1 VNTVPFSDEEIY
13 IREQF
18 DRLRLKHVV
27 GNEIIYGPDPK
38 RGSVLIFSRDNC
50 YLRWVWRSRD
60 QRASRKS
67 LARGHQSGL
76 DSRGDPDEHMEEL
89 LKLPAKCLQEK
100 ESTEKDFATKL
111 QLSLAQKLQLQI
123 DKRSEKLLA
132 GIDYLCGILHRPP
145 TKLELR
151 VHVKMEK
158 STSSEA
164 LCDTGFKW
172 LPNPKPGRKIRLK
185 NHQKP

>member
-1 VNTVPFSDEEIY
+1 MTNVSLSDEEIY

-38 RGSVLIFSRDNC
+38 RGTVLIFSRDNC
-50 YLRWVWRSRD
+50 YLRWVWRARD

-100 ESTEKDFATKL
+100 ESAEKDFATKL

-132 GIDYLCGILHRPP
+132 GIDRLCRMLHRPP
-145 TKLELR
+145 AKEELR
-151 VHVKMEK
+151 QHLKMSR
-158 STSSEA
+158 STFSVA
-164 LCDTGFKW
+164 LCDTGFNW
-172 LPNPKPGRKIRLK
+172 LPKSKPGRK
-185 NHQKP
+185 